1 MVPEFSC
8 KITIE
13 KILADA
19 KRFTEHVVQKIIRI
33 DRGCDTG
40 NVTVSGLF
48 CKMNCPEDMKIV
60 RDNADPASEGSKRR
74 AL

>member
-33 DRGCDTG
+33 
-40 NVTVSGLF
+40 
-48 CKMNCPEDMKIV
+48 E
-60 RDNADPASEGSKRR
+60 R
-74 AL
+74 ACG